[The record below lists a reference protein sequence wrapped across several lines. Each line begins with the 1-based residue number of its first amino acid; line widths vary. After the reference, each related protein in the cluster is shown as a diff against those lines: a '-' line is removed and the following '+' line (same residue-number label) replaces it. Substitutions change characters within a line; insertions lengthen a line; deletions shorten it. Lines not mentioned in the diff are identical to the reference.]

1 VSPYWAQLSANF
13 RLFLRYRAAAVAGVV
28 TQVFWGFLRL
38 SILTAF
44 YAALPAGE
52 SPPLNAAELAAY
64 VWLGQALWGL
74 MPVRADA
81 EVSALVREGG
91 IAYELTRPV
100 DLYGFWFARAVA
112 LRLSPTL
119 LRLPIVV
126 LVGALVPR
134 PAWALG
140 PPASATALALC
151 LLAIGLA
158 LLLVAAFTTLLGV
171 TCFWTEGGNGVGHLL
186 AIMGVATS
194 GIVLPLPMFPARWRT
209 LLEWLPFAG
218 VSDLPLRLYSGHVAV
233 ADAALPLVRSAL
245 WAGLISVLGWTALR
259 LSLRRVV
266 SHGG

>member
-1 VSPYWAQLSANF
+1 
-13 RLFLRYRAAAVAGVV
+13 
-28 TQVFWGFLRL
+28 
-38 SILTAF
+38 
-44 YAALPAGE
+44 
-52 SPPLNAAELAAY
+52 
-64 VWLGQALWGL
+64 

-81 EVSALVREGG
+81 EVAALVREGG

-119 LRLPIVV
+119 LRLPVVV
-126 LVGALVPR
+126 LVGVLVPR

-140 PPASATALALC
+140 PPASATAFALC
-151 LLAIGLA
+151 VLAVGLA

-194 GIVLPLPMFPARWRT
+194 GIVLPLPMFPDGWRT

-218 VSDLPLRLYSGHVAV
+218 VSDLPLRLYSGHVAA
-233 ADAALPLVRSAL
+233 ADAALPLLRSAL
-245 WAGLISVLGWTALR
+245 WAGLIGVLGWAALR

-266 SHGG
+266 AHGG